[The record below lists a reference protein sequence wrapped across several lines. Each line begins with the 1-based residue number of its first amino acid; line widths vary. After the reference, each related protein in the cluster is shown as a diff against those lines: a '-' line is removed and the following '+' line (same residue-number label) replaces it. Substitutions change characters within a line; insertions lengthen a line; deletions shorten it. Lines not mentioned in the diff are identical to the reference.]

1 MTRQLHDQFAK
12 EYLEELLAP
21 LGQVETSRDVSPE
34 IRQVDVWF
42 VPTASPSTEAQLL
55 GLLGQMASSACSF
68 EPFRNQPS
76 PVDVR
81 NCLLKLYSLHGEL
94 LRKARRENDSVS
106 EAELPVLWILS
117 PTCSANLLNGF
128 GAKLDSSGNWVK
140 GVYFLPEYQKT
151 ALIAINQLPKTE
163 ATLWLRI
170 MGRKETQ
177 KQAVREIEALPSNH
191 PFSKNILGIVG
202 KWYINL
208 QTSQNL
214 DEEDR
219 EVLMNLSPAYLK
231 WREDAVQEG
240 LQQGLQQGQIQ
251 MVENLLRVRFGA
263 LDEVLAGA
271 IPSMLRL
278 PLEELTR
285 LLLTLSREELLERFG
300 GGSN

>member
-12 EYLEELLAP
+12 QYLKELLAP
-21 LGQVETSRDVSPE
+21 LGQLTTSQDVSPE

-42 VPTASPSTEAQLL
+42 VPTASSSTERQLL
-55 GLLGQMASSACSF
+55 GLLGQMASSDCVF
-68 EPFRNQPS
+68 EAFRNQPN
-76 PVDVR
+76 PIEVR
-81 NCLLKLYSLHGEL
+81 NCLLKLYSLHSQI
-94 LRKARRENDSVS
+94 LRKARRENDAVS

-128 GAKLDSSGNWVK
+128 GAKLDNTGNWVE
-140 GVYFLPEYQKT
+140 GIYFLPEYQKT
-151 ALIAINQLPKTE
+151 ALVAINQLPTTE

-170 MGRKETQ
+170 LGRGETQ
-177 KQAVREIEALPSNH
+177 KQAAREIEALPSNH
-191 PFSKNILGIVG
+191 PFRRNILEIVG
-202 KWYINL
+202 RWYINL

-231 WREDAVQEG
+231 WREDTLQEG
-240 LQQGLQQGQIQ
+240 RRE
-251 MVENLLRVRFGA
+251 MVENLLQIRFSSV
-263 LDEVLAGA
+263 DEVLAGA
-271 IPSMLRL
+271 IPSMLQL
-278 PLEELTR
+278 PSQELTR